1 MSIDTAFERLRE
13 ANPVPRPELL
23 RTEADDISVVRTPEP
38 WRRDEMDTQTI
49 ERKPA
54 PTGVRGRWLPALAVA
69 AVVALA
75 AVGILTSQSD
85 EAPLAQGPLG
95 VAEAFVA
102 AMADGDFAAIDELLA
117 SDATVLY
124 PPATSA
130 ADWDAHMR
138 WSEAAG
144 FVHRPETCEQPI
156 AADESVVECS
166 VAIES
171 LWADALGAE
180 IGQTDAYRLRV
191 VDGAIQSVVVR
202 AENSPAP
209 MKEVWNTFHEWVA
222 ENHPDALAVM
232 HTESGVDD
240 PVLETVS
247 LTDESIERWE
257 EMTDLF
263 VAATE

>member
-23 RTEADDISVVRTPEP
+23 RGENDEISVVRTPEP

-54 PTGVRGRWLPALAVA
+54 PTGGRRKWLPALAGA
-69 AVVALA
+69 AVVALVA
-75 AVGILTSQSD
+75 IGISTWGTD
-85 EAPLAQGPLG
+85 EAPTAQGPVG
-95 VAEAFVA
+95 VAEAFLA
-102 AMADGDFAAIDELLA
+102 AMADGDIAAIDELLA
-117 SDATVLY
+117 PDATVLY
-124 PPATSA
+124 PPAASA
-130 ADWDAHMR
+130 ADWDAHIR

-144 FVHRPETCEQPI
+144 FDHRPETCEQPI
-156 AADESVVECS
+156 AADETVVDCSVV
-166 VAIES
+166 IES

-209 MKEVWNTFHEWVA
+209 MTEVWDTFHEWVA

-232 HTESGVDD
+232 HTESAGE
-240 PVLETVS
+240 PVLDTVS
-247 LTDESIERWE
+247 LTDESIERWQ